1 MRVQDFVFSSDHK
14 IIPMQKKTIII
25 IAVSLFIGIF
35 AYVALSNVEAPVN
48 DNSPDWIPIHEAQQ
62 QALSTDK
69 LIFVDVY
76 EIGCRYCRAMDR
88 EVFPDSTVRQV
99 MDASYIPVR
108 IDGNST
114 ELIQF
119 NGQEIPSIEFAQS
132 KGAYVFP
139 TSLILDAEGN
149 VIKKKTGYMG
159 VDEFRQFLYQ

>member
-1 MRVQDFVFSSDHK
+1 
-14 IIPMQKKTIII
+14 MQKKHIII
-25 IAVSLFIGIF
+25 IAVSTFLGIF
-35 AYVALSNVEAPVN
+35 VYISLSNVQAPVN
-48 DNSPDWIPIHEAQQ
+48 DNSPEWIPIHEAQQ
-62 QALSTDK
+62 EAAQTDK

-76 EIGCRYCRAMDR
+76 EIGCKYCRAMDR

-99 MDASYIPVR
+99 LDARYIPVR
-108 IDGNST
+108 LDGNSP
-114 ELIQF
+114 EPIIF
-119 NGQEIPSIEFAQS
+119 NGEEIPAIDFAQS

>member
-1 MRVQDFVFSSDHK
+1 
-14 IIPMQKKTIII
+14 MQKKAIIT
-25 IAVSLFIGIF
+25 IAVCIFLGIF
-35 AYVALSNVEAPVN
+35 IYSSLSKVQAPVN

-62 QALSTDK
+62 KAVSTEK
-69 LIFVDVY
+69 LIFVDVF
-76 EIGCRYCRAMDR
+76 EVGCKYCRAMDR

-99 MDASYIPVR
+99 LDANYIPVR

-114 ELIQF
+114 EPIEF
-119 NGQEIPSIEFAQS
+119 SGQKISAKDFAQS

-159 VDEFRQFLYQ
+159 IDEFRQFLYQ

>member
-1 MRVQDFVFSSDHK
+1 MNKKVVITIVVCAFLGFFMYNSLTKVQ
-14 IIPMQKKTIII
+14 P
-25 IAVSLFIGIF
+25 
-35 AYVALSNVEAPVN
+35 NVIE
-48 DNSPDWIPIHEAQQ
+48 NSPEWIPINEAQEV
-62 QALSTDK
+62 AASTDK

-76 EIGCRYCRAMDR
+76 EIGCKYCRAMDR

-99 MDASYIPVR
+99 LDANYIPVR

-114 ELIQF
+114 EPIQF
-119 NGQEIPSIEFAQS
+119 NGQEIPSKEFAQS

-139 TSLILDAEGN
+139 TSLILDSQGN

>member
-1 MRVQDFVFSSDHK
+1 MSKKSVILITVCVF
-14 IIPMQKKTIII
+14 
-25 IAVSLFIGIF
+25 LGIF
-35 AYVALSNVEAPVN
+35 IYYSLSGVQPAAN
-48 DNSPDWIPIHEAQQ
+48 DNSPDWIPLQEAQQ
-62 QALSTDK
+62 MAASSDK

-76 EIGCRYCRAMDR
+76 EIGCKYCRAMDR
-88 EVFPDSTVRQV
+88 EVFPDSTVRKV

-108 IDGNST
+108 LDGNS
-114 ELIQF
+114 EEPVRF
-119 NGQEIPSIEFAQS
+119 NGEEIASREFAQS

>member
-1 MRVQDFVFSSDHK
+1 
-14 IIPMQKKTIII
+14 MQKKAIILI
-25 IAVSLFIGIF
+25 GLGIF
-35 AYVALSNVEAPVN
+35 LGIFTYTSLTKVQPSTH
-48 DNSPDWIPIHEAQQ
+48 DNSPDWIPIHVAQK
-62 QALSTDK
+62 QALANER

-76 EIGCRYCRAMDR
+76 EVGCKYCRAMDR

-99 MDASYIPVR
+99 MDANYIPVR
-108 IDGNST
+108 VDGNSE

-119 NGQEIPSIEFAQS
+119 NGQQISAKEFAQS

-149 VIKKKTGYMG
+149 LVKKKTGYMG

>member
-1 MRVQDFVFSSDHK
+1 M
-14 IIPMQKKTIII
+14 KKKNIVI
-25 IAVSLFIGIF
+25 IAVSIFLGIF
-35 AYVALSNVEAPVN
+35 VYISLSNVQAPVN
-48 DNSPDWIPIHEAQQ
+48 DNSPEWVPIHEAQEV
-62 QALSTDK
+62 AASTDK

-76 EIGCRYCRAMDR
+76 EIGCKYCRAMDR

-99 MDASYIPVR
+99 LDASYIPVR

-114 ELIQF
+114 ETIRF
-119 NGQEIPSIEFAQS
+119 NGEEIPSIDFAQS
-132 KGAYVFP
+132 TGAYVFP